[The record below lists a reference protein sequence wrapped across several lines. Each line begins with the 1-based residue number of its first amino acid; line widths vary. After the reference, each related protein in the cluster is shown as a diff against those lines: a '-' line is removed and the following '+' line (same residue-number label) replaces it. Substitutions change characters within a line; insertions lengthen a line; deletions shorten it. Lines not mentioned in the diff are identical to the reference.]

1 LLIALTEISRAKA
14 PNDSPNSPLK
24 SVCVARE
31 IGIKWVDASASSL
44 YSAEAVVIA
53 LQAGYMVQATAGRQS
68 QDVVVVQYSSL
79 VSSAENQQVTNGE
92 QSKLAQQIK
101 QV

>member
-1 LLIALTEISRAKA
+1 
-14 PNDSPNSPLK
+14 
-24 SVCVARE
+24 
-31 IGIKWVDASASSL
+31 
-44 YSAEAVVIA
+44 
-53 LQAGYMVQATAGRQS
+53 MVQATAGRQS

>member
-1 LLIALTEISRAKA
+1 VGRIHFLAVPPTE
-14 PNDSPNSPLK
+14 P
-24 SVCVARE
+24 
-31 IGIKWVDASASSL
+31 
-44 YSAEAVVIA
+44 VVRA
-53 LQAGYMVQATAGRQS
+53 LQAGYMVQETAGRQS

-92 QSKLAQQIK
+92 QSTLAQQIE